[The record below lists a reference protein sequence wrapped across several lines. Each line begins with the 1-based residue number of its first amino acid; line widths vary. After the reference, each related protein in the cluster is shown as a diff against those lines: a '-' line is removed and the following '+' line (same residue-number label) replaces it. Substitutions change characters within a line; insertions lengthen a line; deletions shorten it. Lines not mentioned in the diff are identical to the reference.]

1 MSTADKT
8 DAETEGSREQKSTV
22 DNHMKKALTLHD
34 DDEGGQEVG
43 EGRSELSSLGENV
56 ADSQVYT
63 TTSLSVIPK
72 ENRKKTH
79 PLVS

>member
-22 DNHMKKALTLHD
+22 GNHMKKALHD
-34 DDEGGQEVG
+34 DDEGVQEAG

-63 TTSLSVIPK
+63 ATSLSVIPK
-72 ENRKKTH
+72 ENRTKTH
-79 PLVS
+79 PLVMVW